1 MASKY
6 IKKFKVP
13 NNFENILNDFA
24 KEVLRNQPKDIIEF
38 AIEYFK
44 ALESS
49 SKYVSQKNE
58 DEIFKRDIEKRNED
72 TRILVD
78 NKLEFSNEDK
88 NRLQNSM
95 DKNNRISQKN
105 GFVPEQK
112 GENERIEKEEKETEV
127 RARREEI
134 EEENF
139 EKKVKRTDY
148 QVKEAIIDSELQK
161 ENLNNLEGSLSM
173 EENKNNW
180 YKRSFAQLTDIDG
193 GNEEPK
199 ENNIE
204 KKEESN
210 SPEKED
216 KNVWYKRS
224 LAHLSDIDSPL
235 ESQNEVIDNRKKDN
249 SSLKEDKKSW
259 YKRCIARLVNW

>member
-1 MASKY
+1 MSDKIKNKNTYLKECTENSVYIISK
-6 IKKFKVP
+6 ICV
-13 NNFENILNDFA
+13 
-24 KEVLRNQPKDIIEF
+24 
-38 AIEYFK
+38 
-44 ALESS
+44 
-49 SKYVSQKNE
+49 
-58 DEIFKRDIEKRNED
+58 IEKRNED
-72 TRILVD
+72 TRVLVE
-78 NKLEFSNEDK
+78 NKLEFSKEDK

-112 GENERIEKEEKETEV
+112 GENERIEKEE